1 MQIALLDLFDDQ
13 HLRCES
19 SNTQG
24 RGCSKMF
31 VHGKLCVG
39 TLLVNIM
46 PTQRLP
52 INVYSMKGFSIS
64 VYHREMCLHI
74 ELQCVP
80 SVHLQSSHTNFLT
93 LS

>member
-1 MQIALLDLFDDQ
+1 MQIALLFLMINIYDVKAAAIHKEGVVVKCLSMANST
-13 HLRCES
+13 H
-19 SNTQG
+19 
-24 RGCSKMF
+24 
-31 VHGKLCVG
+31 
-39 TLLVNIM
+39 LLVNIM

-80 SVHLQSSHTNFLT
+80 SVHLQSSHTNVLT